1 MKLTIKTKLI
11 TTICV
16 ALLAVSSFFTF
27 SILDIEQS
35 VLKQEKINISAKA
48 ENLIKENL
56 LGQVDTIILS
66 LSGLYEQSKV
76 ENIKA
81 ELRTEINTFRQTIS
95 NIYVSSASPDQARL
109 SIYAFI
115 NNYRWDNGRYI
126 FAYDADTI
134 VNMAN
139 GVNSGI
145 IGSSSYD
152 STDEKGTFY
161 ARNIVAAAKAQDLG
175 FSHYYF
181 TNPAYQKVEEK
192 LSVSFYFEP
201 LNLVIATGEYVS
213 TLKQYKID
221 IALKNII
228 AAKYGNSGYFWI
240 QDANGKILAH
250 PQQSLVGQTV
260 TNTRNAVSSL
270 IGKTDAFLPMK
281 FENPQTGL
289 LENKIGYVRKVMPE
303 WSWVI
308 GTGAYESEITSIQEE
323 LTQATAAIFD
333 HEVSRSI
340 GVAGVLSIL
349 AVFISVWIVNKIVKE
364 LVVLKTRIDTLST
377 GKADLTSRLEIVS
390 DDELADISRSV
401 NTFIS
406 YLQTMMLDISQASNH
421 ITDGIQQIH
430 AQSERNSQAL
440 HNHTQETE
448 LAVTAITEMSTT
460 ADIIAQN
467 AVQTASN
474 TLSAN
479 DEAKASKISVIDASS
494 SVMALVREMGSA
506 SASIH
511 TMNKNTQQIAEVL
524 EVIGGIAD
532 QTNLLALNAA
542 IEAARAGDQGRGFAV
557 VADEVRSLAAR
568 TQDST
573 AQIND
578 MLSTLRRDASTAA
591 TIMDETKLSCEQV
604 AENTSL
610 VTENLDSMTQSI
622 VVINDLSAQIAT
634 ASEEQNCV
642 TEEISRNMHSIQDMV
657 LVLSK
662 NGQETKESTK
672 NLATANEQLAALVSQ
687 FKLV

>member
-1 MKLTIKTKLI
+1 
-11 TTICV
+11 
-16 ALLAVSSFFTF
+16 
-27 SILDIEQS
+27 
-35 VLKQEKINISAKA
+35 
-48 ENLIKENL
+48 
-56 LGQVDTIILS
+56 
-66 LSGLYEQSKV
+66 
-76 ENIKA
+76 
-81 ELRTEINTFRQTIS
+81 
-95 NIYVSSASPDQARL
+95 
-109 SIYAFI
+109 
-115 NNYRWDNGRYI
+115 
-126 FAYDADTI
+126 
-134 VNMAN
+134 
-139 GVNSGI
+139 
-145 IGSSSYD
+145 
-152 STDEKGTFY
+152 
-161 ARNIVAAAKAQDLG
+161 
-175 FSHYYF
+175 
-181 TNPAYQKVEEK
+181 
-192 LSVSFYFEP
+192 
-201 LNLVIATGEYVS
+201 
-213 TLKQYKID
+213 
-221 IALKNII
+221 
-228 AAKYGNSGYFWI
+228 
-240 QDANGKILAH
+240 
-250 PQQSLVGQTV
+250 
-260 TNTRNAVSSL
+260 
-270 IGKTDAFLPMK
+270 
-281 FENPQTGL
+281 
-289 LENKIGYVRKVMPE
+289 
-303 WSWVI
+303 
-308 GTGAYESEITSIQEE
+308 
-323 LTQATAAIFD
+323 
-333 HEVSRSI
+333 
-340 GVAGVLSIL
+340 
-349 AVFISVWIVNKIVKE
+349 
-364 LVVLKTRIDTLST
+364 
-377 GKADLTSRLEIVS
+377 
-390 DDELADISRSV
+390 DISRSV

-479 DEAKASKISVIDASS
+479 DEARASKISVIDASS
-494 SVMALVREMGSA
+494 SVMALVREMWNA

-511 TMNKNTQQIAEVL
+511 TMNKNTQQIAVVL

-610 VTENLDSMTQSI
+610 GTDNLDSMTQSI
-622 VVINDLSAQIAT
+622 VIINDLSAQIAT
-634 ASEEQNCV
+634 ASEEQNSV

-662 NGQETKESTK
+662 NGEETKESTK

>member
-1 MKLTIKTKLI
+1 MKLTIKTKLTI
-11 TTICV
+11 TICT
-16 ALLAVSSFFTF
+16 ALLALSSFFTV
-27 SILDIEQS
+27 SILNIEQS
-35 VLKQEKINISAKA
+35 VLKQEKINISEKA
-48 ENLIKENL
+48 EDLIKDNL

-66 LSGLYEQSKV
+66 LSDLYEQSKV
-76 ENIKA
+76 ENIKT
-81 ELRTEINTFRQTIS
+81 ELRTEINTFRQTIT
-95 NIYVSSASPDQARL
+95 NIYASSASPGLARL
-109 SIYAFI
+109 SIHAFI

-145 IGSSSYD
+145 IGSSSND
-152 STDEKGTFY
+152 STDERGTFY

-175 FSHYYF
+175 FSNYYF
-181 TNPAYQKVEEK
+181 TNPASKQVEEK
-192 LSVSFYFEP
+192 LSVSFYFAP

-213 TLKQYKID
+213 TLKQHKID

-228 AAKYGNSGYFWI
+228 AAKYGSNGYFWV

-250 PQQSLVGQTV
+250 PQQALVGQTL
-260 TNTRNAVSSL
+260 TNTRNAMNSL
-270 IGKTDAFLPMK
+270 AGKKDAFFPMK
-281 FENPQTGL
+281 FENPQTRL

-303 WSWVI
+303 WGWVI

-323 LTQATAAIFD
+323 LTQATAGIFD
-333 HEVSRSI
+333 HEVSRTITFAS
-340 GVAGVLSIL
+340 VLSLL

-401 NTFIS
+401 NTFIG
-406 YLQTMMLDISQASNH
+406 YLQAMMLEISQASNH
-421 ITDGIQQIH
+421 ITDGIKQIY

-440 HNHTQETE
+440 HNHTEETE

-479 DEAKASKISVIDASS
+479 DEAKASKISVVEASS
-494 SVMALVREMGSA
+494 SVMALVQEMGTA

-511 TMNKNTQQIAEVL
+511 TMNQNTQQIAEVL

-542 IEAARAGDQGRGFAV
+542 IEAARAGEQGRGFAV

-578 MLSTLRRDASTAA
+578 MLSTLRRDASAAA
-591 TIMDETKLSCEQV
+591 TVMDETKVSCEQV

-610 VTENLDSMTQSI
+610 VTENLDSMTESI

-634 ASEEQNCV
+634 ASEEQNSV

-657 LVLSK
+657 QVLSK
-662 NGQETKESTK
+662 NGQETKESTQ
-672 NLATANEQLAALVSQ
+672 NLATVNEQLAALVSQ